1 MCAKLLLFFQHFSIF
16 LTCSEFFIFI
26 SNCHLNLIIEIVD
39 VDKMAPTTP
48 ELKLSLKE
56 IGMSQSGDK
65 GTLEFRLARGNECI
79 KLGLKTPD
87 NDPVHQIKLGPL
99 KKYAAKAGVSPI
111 GSLDEVLFAY
121 IEFLKKNGNNSNHNN
136 KSSSS
141 SGIPAAASAGG
152 DAAAS
157 NTNNT
162 ALLST
167 KVLELA
173 DEDDFIGILRLG
185 VAPTAAADLTAS
197 SSVAILRKSYL
208 KLSLKLHP
216 DKNRKC
222 PDATKVFQAVVNAF
236 ERLSQPELIDDVKN
250 KSKKHTA
257 ISRSNTG
264 CKRSRVCCPRC
275 KSIWSET
282 TVEGNPDYF
291 YNFMM
296 TGLKSFNCA
305 T

>member
-1 MCAKLLLFFQHFSIF
+1 
-16 LTCSEFFIFI
+16 
-26 SNCHLNLIIEIVD
+26 
-39 VDKMAPTTP
+39 MAPTTS

-56 IGMSQSGDK
+56 LGMSQSGDK
-65 GTLEFRLARGNECI
+65 GTLEYRIARGNECI

-87 NDPVHQIKLGPL
+87 NDPVHLLKLGPL

-111 GSLDEVLFAY
+111 GSLDEVMFAY
-121 IEFLKKNGNNSNHNN
+121 IEFLKKNGNNN
-136 KSSSS
+136 SSS
-141 SGIPAAASAGG
+141 SGIPAAAAA
-152 DAAAS
+152 AAAS
-157 NTNNT
+157 DGNTNNNTNSANNT

-167 KVLELA
+167 KVLQLA

-185 VAPTAAADLTAS
+185 VAPTAAADLSAS

-236 ERLSQPELIDDVKN
+236 ERLSQPELIDDTKN
-250 KSKKHTA
+250 KSKKHQA

-264 CKRSRVCCPRC
+264 CERTRVCCPRC

>member
-1 MCAKLLLFFQHFSIF
+1 MLVRYFSNIF
-16 LTCSEFFIFI
+16 RFSPTCSECFIFV
-26 SNCHLNLIIEIVD
+26 SNRHLNLIIEIVD

-99 KKYAAKAGVSPI
+99 KKHAAKAGVSPI

-121 IEFLKKNGNNSNHNN
+121 IEFLKKNGNNNN
-136 KSSSS
+136 NNSSSSSS

>member
-1 MCAKLLLFFQHFSIF
+1 LCAIPIFPTFFNFRRIALNVSCF
-16 LTCSEFFIFI
+16 ESKR
-26 SNCHLNLIIEIVD
+26 HLNLIEIID
-39 VDKMAPTTP
+39 VDKMAPTSS

-87 NDPVHQIKLGPL
+87 DDPVHQMKLGPL
-99 KKYAAKAGVSPI
+99 KKHAAKAGVSPI
-111 GSLDEVLFAY
+111 GSLDEVMFAY
-121 IEFLKKNGNNSNHNN
+121 IEFLKNNGNNNN
-136 KSSSS
+136 SS
-141 SGIPAAASAGG
+141 SGIPAAASA
-152 DAAAS
+152 AAS
-157 NTNNT
+157 DGNINTNTNNT

-173 DEDDFIGILRLG
+173 DDDDFIGILRLG

-236 ERLSQPELIDDVKN
+236 ERLSQPELIDDVKT
-250 KSKKHTA
+250 KGKKHQA

-264 CKRSRVCCPRC
+264 CERTRVCCPRC